1 MMCNFQIRIYT
12 LSGTNLTWKME
23 LEHLGTVTDAAYS
36 PDNKYLVAC
45 DTNRKVILY
54 TVPEYKVRKRSSYF
68 V

>member
-1 MMCNFQIRIYT
+1 
-12 LSGTNLTWKME
+12 ME